1 MEFMIKRRMMAISI
15 NAQKKGEEKYPESL
29 ANISK
34 AMIVKPIVVAIYI
47 EIGVLVFMTYNFN
60 DYSTLA
66 VWICVVLMSV
76 PNL

>member
-1 MEFMIKRRMMAISI
+1 MISSRIVAINI

-47 EIGVLVFMTYNFN
+47 EMGVLVFI
-60 DYSTLA
+60 A
-66 VWICVVLMSV
+66 V
-76 PNL
+76 

>member
-1 MEFMIKRRMMAISI
+1 MVINIS
-15 NAQKKGEEKYPESL
+15 AQKKGDEKYPESV

-34 AMIVKPIVVAIYI
+34 AMIVKPIVAAIYI
-47 EIGVLVFMTYNFN
+47 EMGVLVFITSIFN
-60 DYSTLA
+60 DYSALA

>member
-1 MEFMIKRRMMAISI
+1 MAINI

-34 AMIVKPIVVAIYI
+34 AMIVKPIVVAIYT
-47 EIGVLVFMTYNFN
+47 EIGVLVFITSIFN
-60 DYSTLA
+60 DYSALA

-76 PNL
+76 PNLCK

>member
-1 MEFMIKRRMMAISI
+1 MIRRRIMAISI

-47 EIGVLVFMTYNFN
+47 EIGVLVFMTIQF
-60 DYSTLA
+60 
-66 VWICVVLMSV
+66 
-76 PNL
+76 